1 MFRFI
6 CYGVAGDSRSVQ
18 AAEEVVV
25 ETSKA
30 ASASSFSDDDR
41 NRVACAVERWT
52 AGDGHLRSG
61 ITMPEVAAETPE
73 TFFTHREAC
82 NPYYDAVPE
91 VVEKYLG
98 ELSKITCREYHLFSY
113 YGAEDADRMII
124 LMGSATDAAREA
136 IVPMWNKDR
145 SNLFDFSTCLHRFPY
160 TPTSVSLYENIVFP
174 TRKHRF
180 PYEKITFSL

>member
-1 MFRFI
+1 
-6 CYGVAGDSRSVQ
+6 
-18 AAEEVVV
+18 
-25 ETSKA
+25 
-30 ASASSFSDDDR
+30 
-41 NRVACAVERWT
+41 
-52 AGDGHLRSG
+52 
-61 ITMPEVAAETPE
+61 MPEVAAETPE

-98 ELSKITCREYHLFSY
+98 ELSKITGREYHLFSY

-145 SNLFDFSTCLHRFPY
+145 SNLFACQSKNCIQCRSAMPLATNGTQEPVCLHLSSRCHP
-160 TPTSVSLYENIVFP
+160 SVRPRRERDQGLRSSRRYA
-174 TRKHRF
+174 
-180 PYEKITFSL
+180 